1 MKKTFQFILAAGCA
15 IALAGC
21 SGKDADNNTQSNTA
35 PITETTPVTE
45 SQNTTEPPSAEPTDT
60 ELPTTEPA
68 SEKPSA
74 TKQPETTKKAQK
86 TAAPAKRKGT
96 AKSPTIK
103 KTQNNSSEISL
114 KQAKSIALSKAGL
127 TEKDGHWE
135 KVKRDIEDG
144 HAVYELEF
152 ISGEMEYD
160 FEINA
165 KNGNIIEYQKESV
178 YD

>member
-21 SGKDADNNTQSNTA
+21 SGKDADSNTQSNTA

-45 SQNTTEPPSAEPTDT
+45 SQNTT

-135 KVKRDIEDG
+135 KAKRDIEDG